1 MKILVVRI
9 DADGE
14 GHYRAKVLT
23 HSDFRGQEFIGTS
36 QENAFM
42 GLRKALEDLDFSG
55 KLCLEQK

>member
-1 MKILVVRI
+1 MKTLVVRI

-14 GHYRAKVLT
+14 GHYRAKIVT
-23 HSDFRGQEFIGTS
+23 HGDFRGQEFIGTS

-42 GLRKALEDLDFSG
+42 GLRNVLKNMEFSG